1 MAENTS
7 TTNVALG
14 ITHDQIS
21 YVRETETRYKNSEG
35 DTSAVKQDEAE
46 EEDVVSLAVSLV
58 VSNAR
63 QGVVT
68 LCAKVAQI
76 LKEKRRLEQK
86 VAQLEQHLLQQQL
99 YGSRRTSEE
108 QSKTYSDRFS
118 FSSHCS
124 AICPYCS
131 GERCGSCPPSLLPQA
146 GLSAAFGDSHHP
158 GLREEAP
165 CAACGVPRR
174 RSAQCAVG
182 SADPEFEPSSRTQN
196 SVLNSEGKR
205 MSVVCVINERKELA
219 RDWTD
224 CAKARHEVQTQ
235 RQIKRGSI
243 YASSRSLDPQLL
255 INRSRRKFIRSRSIC
270 IHRTSHKSNT
280 GKETCGKGWSSKTS
294 GEQDGQGKPTHVE
307 ETCSR
312 VPPVN
317 IFAKEEREN
326 TSCGTQPRRPTHRS
340 LPCTSSLSTDT
351 EISSQESILCSLDS
365 AYMSQDGAPCIEDN
379 THRSHS
385 GTRSRYD
392 IVQYRLDN
400 PEQMQDAKQFSSDGS
415 EHCMNRTRNI
425 HDTTIHS
432 HDSAIDTAHHSFDSS
447 HDSYDSTQSSREGSL
462 RNFFQQVSSSIER
475 FDSSRN
481 VIAKTLDSGQDRSSN
496 SSDTVNNIPVHSV
509 LRSCTEGHH
518 NEVHSGGDGRPLQ
531 SHGDNLPQEVSP
543 SDPSLTEGSRNN
555 LQVLEAP
562 YPLAGCQCPICQQLN
577 KDQVFVMTAEGEE
590 ILKEG
595 SIVLIEGNHI
605 AVVQYMG
612 HDSVSIS
619 RNQEVPLSGLVG
631 VHVELWPP
639 DNRKL
644 FIPLD
649 DIICQLEPDDL
660 DDLVAPSS
668 REESQVRGL
677 QKGRKGYSS
686 MQELGV
692 PSADAPKEMISLSE
706 STQRGSLPAEISA
719 TRSCIWES
727 YV

>member
-385 GTRSRYD
+385 GTRS
-392 IVQYRLDN
+392 
-400 PEQMQDAKQFSSDGS
+400 
-415 EHCMNRTRNI
+415 
-425 HDTTIHS
+425 
-432 HDSAIDTAHHSFDSS
+432 SFDSS

-509 LRSCTEGHH
+509 LRSCTEEGHH